1 VLIIFGIRRF
11 RRQLG
16 VVLTMCQR
24 CGRPCAHSIV
34 RSKTFFALFFIPVLP
49 MGTKYYTVCSMC
61 AGTVRVDHVQA
72 ERLSQ
77 AAAEQAAQPAQMTP
91 DGPLTPYG
99 QAGLAGPAAALPAG
113 ASGPPPGPPPGWYPD
128 PGGAA
133 TQRWWDGSRWT
144 EHVQALAPPVP

>member
-1 VLIIFGIRRF
+1 MLIIFGFRRL

-34 RSKTFFALFFIPVLP
+34 RIKTFFALFFIPVVPL
-49 MGTKYYTVCSMC
+49 GTTYFTVCSMC
-61 AGTVRVDHVQA
+61 AGTVRIDRPEA
-72 ERLSQ
+72 ERLAE
-77 AAAEQAAQPAQMTP
+77 AAARQAAQPVQMTP

-99 QAGLAGPAAALPAG
+99 QGQLAGPRAALPAG
-113 ASGPPPGPPPGWYPD
+113 ANPPGPPAGWYPD

-133 TQRWWDGSRWT
+133 TQRWWDGSVWT
-144 EHVQALAPPVP
+144 EHVQALAPPRP

>member
-1 VLIIFGIRRF
+1 VLIIFGVRRL

-34 RSKTFFALFFIPVLP
+34 RVKTFFALFFIPVLP
-49 MGTKYYTVCSMC
+49 LGTKYYTVCSLC
-61 AGTVRVDHVQA
+61 AGTVRIDRPGA
-72 ERLSQ
+72 ERLAG
-77 AAAEQAAQPAQMTP
+77 AAAQQAAQPVQMTP

-99 QAGLAGPAAALPAG
+99 QALVAAPKAALPAG
-113 ASGPPPGPPPGWYPD
+113 PNAPGPPAGWYPD

-133 TQRWWDGSRWT
+133 TQRWWDGSGWT
-144 EHVQALAPPVP
+144 DHVQALAPPAP

>member
-1 VLIIFGIRRF
+1 MLIIFGVRRM

-34 RSKTFFALFFIPVLP
+34 RIKTFFALFFIPVLP
-49 MGTKYYTVCSMC
+49 LGTKYFTVCSMC
-61 AGTVRVDHVQA
+61 AGSVRIDQPGATRLVD
-72 ERLSQ
+72 
-77 AAAEQAAQPAQMTP
+77 AAAHQAAQPVLMTP

-99 QAGLAGPAAALPAG
+99 QPQVAPPAVAAVA
-113 ASGPPPGPPPGWYPD
+113 PPGPPAGWYPD

-133 TQRWWDGSRWT
+133 TQRWWDGSAWT
-144 EHVQALAPPVP
+144 DHVQALAPPRP